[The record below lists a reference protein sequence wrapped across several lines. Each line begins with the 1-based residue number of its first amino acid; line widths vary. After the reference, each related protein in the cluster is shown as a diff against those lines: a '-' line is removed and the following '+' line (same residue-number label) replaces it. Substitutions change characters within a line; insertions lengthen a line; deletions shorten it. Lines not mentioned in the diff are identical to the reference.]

1 MHNTDFTKSDLLS
14 LFKKTNIFFAHLSE
28 ASALIYTLQ
37 LVNDPDFNKLW
48 VHYSDFLVS
57 FYSHIN
63 EIINKIESLP
73 D

>member
-1 MHNTDFTKSDLLS
+1 MHNTDFTKSDFLS
-14 LFKKTNIFFAHLSE
+14 LLKKTNIFYAQLSK

-48 VHYSDFLVS
+48 EHYSDFLVS
-57 FYSHIN
+57 FYSHMN